1 MHASVSGVCRLRKRR
16 DSFIS
21 RISVIK
27 VTCTNVIV
35 PRHDIVLCQ
44 VVKML
49 KSYVQRLAKGF
60 RACLDDIIVSEIV
73 VLQKCSFTSQ
83 RDLKPQFRE
92 REVISGV

>member
-1 MHASVSGVCRLRKRR
+1 
-16 DSFIS
+16 
-21 RISVIK
+21 
-27 VTCTNVIV
+27 
-35 PRHDIVLCQ
+35 
-44 VVKML
+44 ML